1 MTNSGGLGSTTAR
14 WQRWVDAHPV
24 GGIALV
30 GVIATQMAT
39 YCGYVFPAIG
49 LPSIPWPLYNG
60 LLDAG
65 AEPWGSAG
73 SFFVGQ
79 SMHFT
84 NGIVFAFLFAFLL
97 HAKLP
102 VKSHLSKGLM
112 YGVIL
117 AIISAGLLVPYAY
130 APRSGFGLF
139 SFYGTDGWKLPFGIL
154 VWHLIYGYFLGTLYQ
169 PKDDS
174 N

>member
-1 MTNSGGLGSTTAR
+1 MTNSGGLGGATAR
-14 WQRWVDAHPV
+14 WHRWVDAHPV
-24 GGIALV
+24 GGIVLI

-39 YCGYVFPAIG
+39 YCGYIFPAVG
-49 LPSIPWPLYNG
+49 LPAIPWPLYNG
-60 LLDAG
+60 LLNAG

-84 NGIVFAFLFAFLL
+84 NGIVFAILFAVLL

-102 VKSHLSKGLM
+102 VKSSLGKGLV

-117 AIISAGLLVPYAY
+117 TIISGGLLIPYAY
-130 APRSGFGLF
+130 APRQGYGLF
-139 SFYGTDGWKLPFGIL
+139 SFYGPDGWKLPFGVL

-169 PKDDS
+169 PKDES